1 MRRTV
6 SLKYASLD
14 RLCGNGSVRY
24 KLMARHAKTEIRAFG
39 IRVLLSRHPEVRKL
53 KRDNIPSHHGNKF
66 WTSSWLLMDYLRRRG
81 LPKKARVMDVGCG
94 WGLTGIYCAKNH
106 GAKVTGVD
114 IDSEVFP
121 FLNLH
126 AEINDVQITTMR
138 RSFQGLTGNHL
149 KNVDI
154 LLGADICFWD
164 SMIDPLKKLIR
175 RALRSGV
182 ETVLIADPGRTTFDK
197 LGAYFS
203 GEMKGEILDWEVRR
217 PRRIEG
223 QILRVTNGG

>member
-1 MRRTV
+1 
-6 SLKYASLD
+6 
-14 RLCGNGSVRY
+14 
-24 KLMARHAKTEIRAFG
+24 
-39 IRVLLSRHPEVRKL
+39 
-53 KRDNIPSHHGNKF
+53 
-66 WTSSWLLMDYLRRRG
+66 MDYLRLRG

-121 FLNLH
+121 FLKLH
-126 AEINDVQITTMR
+126 AEINDVQIKTMR
-138 RSFQGLTGNHL
+138 RSFQGLTGSHL

-164 SMIDPLKKLIR
+164 SMIDPLRKLIR

-182 ETVLIADPGRTTFDK
+182 ETVLIADPGRTTFDR
-197 LGAYFS
+197 LGEYFC
-203 GEMKGEILDWEVRR
+203 GEMKGEVLDWEVRR